1 VAWREL
7 LRLRQLHITVGVEQA
22 DGVVEVVEI
31 DNQLV
36 QHALV
41 MLDLASDFAVLFD
54 EASEGV
60 GALDHL
66 DLPFLPGKF

>member
-1 VAWREL
+1 
-7 LRLRQLHITVGVEQA
+7 
-22 DGVVEVVEI
+22 VVEI
-31 DNQLV
+31 DNQRV

>member
-1 VAWREL
+1 M
-7 LRLRQLHITVGVEQA
+7 LRLGQRHVAIRVEKP
-22 DGVVEVVEI
+22 DRVVEVVEI

-36 QHALV
+36 QHGLV
-41 MLDLASDFAVLFD
+41 MLDLASDCAALFD

>member
-7 LRLRQLHITVGVEQA
+7 LRLRQLHITVGVDQA

-31 DNQLV
+31 DNQRV

-41 MLDLASDFAVLFD
+41 MLDLASDFAVLF
-54 EASEGV
+54 G
-60 GALDHL
+60 
-66 DLPFLPGKF
+66 